1 MVQTWSMSQLINS
14 VMPRAIPGSSVLF
27 NRKSK
32 VNVMPFP
39 DTQEDSSN
47 RSEQGRKKRAKS
59 VQFADFLFVVNIES
73 REELENVATDIF
85 WEESD
90 YIYFKRSAIQ
100 EITVISHCFEVSGKE
115 AAKMLYQSDVDSL
128 NGDGIFDIDAFVSFT
143 CSDNVLSD
151 YNKALSKLD
160 AQLDTP
166 LATILED
173 SNTQLSILSPNIS
186 TNNQSRNEYN
196 EINSNMINCEMDN
209 FLLTN
214 RNELFAKK
222 DLTSSDH
229 LRRKCFMENHSYI
242 KEDTNDCIH
251 TVFSFA

>member
-1 MVQTWSMSQLINS
+1 MVQTWSMSQLLNS

-39 DTQEDSSN
+39 DIQEDSSN
-47 RSEQGRKKRAKS
+47 RSGEGSKKRLKS
-59 VQFADFLFVVNIES
+59 VQFADFLLVVNIES
-73 REELENVATDIF
+73 RKELENDATDIF

-90 YIYFKRSAIQ
+90 YIYFKRTAIQ

-115 AAKMLYQSDVDSL
+115 AAKMLYQSDSDSL

-143 CSDNVLSD
+143 CSDNVFTD

-186 TNNQSRNEYN
+186 TNIQNKIGYN
-196 EINSNMINCEMDN
+196 EINTNMINCEMDN
-209 FLLTN
+209 FFLTN
-214 RNELFAKK
+214 RNELFSKN
-222 DLTSSDH
+222 DLTSSDSF
-229 LRRKCFMENHSYI
+229 RRKCFIEKSSNLTEEN
-242 KEDTNDCIH
+242 NDCIN